1 MALASSIT
9 GRGTKISPRPTRY
22 SQPGSSTSPKATRT
36 GVNSTRH
43 TSARLSRAAP
53 FSFLLEKTPILNR
66 ECSLR
71 MLKAWT
77 IWVKESTIKAMVWPA
92 SRLPP

>member
-1 MALASSIT
+1 MASSMT
-9 GRGTKISPRPTRY
+9 TKGTRISPRPQRY
-22 SQPGSSTSPKATRT
+22 SQAGRLTMPKAMPT

-43 TSARLSRAAP
+43 TSTTESSAAQ
-53 FSFLLEKTPILNR
+53 FSLWLVKTPILNR